1 MRVCESCGRENV
13 DRNKFCVWCG
23 HTFLKDEPEEETA
36 AQEAAPFEEVVTA
49 EENLPAEEPE
59 EEKAEDLQAKYP
71 MKWHKFVMVL
81 LIISAILSIA
91 DGIAVLSGA
100 YIQSYRVSA
109 ERLYSYYPGLKTLT
123 WAGGVISIALGVFRF
138 TVRKRLKNFMENGPR
153 SLYSLYVISIVVAV
167 LTLLIGSAIIKTP
180 ITNYSKDWTK
190 TALTACGLFLQ
201 KKYYD
206 KRSELFVN

>member
-23 HTFLKDEPEEETA
+23 KTFLTDEAVVETA
-36 AQEAAPFEEVVTA
+36 VQEAAPFEEVVAA

-81 LIISAILSIA
+81 LIISAIVGIA
-91 DGIAVLSGA
+91 EGIAVLSGA
-100 YIQSYRVSA
+100 YIESHGVSA
-109 ERLYSYYPGLKTLT
+109 ERLYSYFPGLKTLV
-123 WAGGVISIALGVFRF
+123 WAGGVITIALSVFKF
-138 TVRKRLKNFMENGPR
+138 TVRKRLKNFMESGPR
-153 SLYSLYVISIVVAV
+153 SLYTLYVINIVVSV
-167 LTLLIGSAIIKTP
+167 LALLIGSAIVKTP

-190 TALTACGLFLQ
+190 IALTVCGLFIQ
-201 KKYYD
+201 KKYYG
-206 KRSELFVN
+206 KRSELFIN